1 MATLNGLSTWTVS
14 RPRWLHGNCLKGCTT
29 WRLLPDAFRCIATWH
44 ADGFDSGWST
54 SYEYSPEQSPFYV
67 RNRAYYVQHDK
78 EDCSMKLHLFF
89 GLEFFGSPG
98 IWVTQCVSSK
108 IIAVL
113 LQVLKWLYMV
123 LLHRYTA
130 CVGNISAV
138 SFSFKDKESKVKR
151 HESRGQGTRTKD
163 TQNKKKTREE
173 MGVSKNRGTPKSS
186 ILIRF
191 HIINHPFCSFVFIFR
206 CLFVVLLRGVKRL
219 AKPAT
224 SVSLA
229 RNRGLL
235 WKITRHR
242 SFCTF
247 FSSKIHY
254 PSFSTK
260 MWLKTALTPIFVLR
274 LPKKT
279 HDNPKKLGD
288 KNTLNF

>member
-1 MATLNGLSTWTVS
+1 
-14 RPRWLHGNCLKGCTT
+14 
-29 WRLLPDAFRCIATWH
+29 
-44 ADGFDSGWST
+44 
-54 SYEYSPEQSPFYV
+54 
-67 RNRAYYVQHDK
+67 
-78 EDCSMKLHLFF
+78 
-89 GLEFFGSPG
+89 
-98 IWVTQCVSSK
+98 
-108 IIAVL
+108 
-113 LQVLKWLYMV
+113 
-123 LLHRYTA
+123 
-130 CVGNISAV
+130 
-138 SFSFKDKESKVKR
+138 
-151 HESRGQGTRTKD
+151 
-163 TQNKKKTREE
+163 

-247 FSSKIHY
+247 FSSKMHY

-288 KNTLNF
+288 KNTLNFKIDVFSRDIHAGANPDNWISTFDLLQNYSCLALGKNCGLLPCRVFCFDPRSGDVLQWWENSYVKNGLPWHCSGWLQQKKRGLPPKKGKLIYTYTPWKTFPRGYVYIHLHFMCELEKHC